1 MFKLVELDH
10 RIPLPVWYY
19 PYSEKYY
26 VQNDMREYIPYSK
39 STLKLILRKWGMST
53 RAQDDEP
60 LSEVDEL
67 FADVSY
73 NKTVSFA
80 GRLAGARTG
89 CYWING
95 KRILVTQSPNVI
107 AAKPNGEF
115 PMIQSVIDQLFNCDI
130 DQRPYIYGWL
140 KKGRQALVQ
149 ADPLPGQ
156 ALILAGPRNA
166 GKNLFQDLVTEILGG
181 RAEKPYRYMI
191 GKTEFNSDLFG
202 AEHLCIADEVPFH
215 DMASR
220 RVFGS
225 KIKDMCVNSLQSCH
239 GKHKEA
245 LSLVPLW
252 RLSVSVNDEPENLV
266 MLPPLDD
273 SIADKLIMV
282 RVDRA
287 KMPMPTDTPEGR
299 RKFWNAVCA
308 ELPYFVN
315 FLDDYEIPED
325 MKDSR
330 FGIKA
335 FQHPAL
341 IEVLQDMSH
350 EVRLLELM
358 DTIVVPSSGSW
369 KGTKEELETALLED
383 PTYKRQVERLLY
395 YPTAL
400 QTYLRR
406 LAKTRPERVRHFR
419 SSGKSKWEVES
430 K

>member
-287 KMPMPTDTPEGR
+287 KMPMSTDTPEGR

-350 EVRLLELM
+350 EVRRLELM
-358 DTIVVPSSGSW
+358 ATIVVPRSGSW
-369 KGTKEELETALLED
+369 KGTKEELATALLED

-400 QTYLRR
+400 QPYLRR
-406 LAKTRPERVRHFR
+406 LAKTRPERVRNYR
-419 SSGKSKWEVES
+419 SHGTYKWEIHS

>member
-299 RKFWNAVCA
+299 RKFWNSVCA

-341 IEVLQDMSH
+341 VEVLQDMSH

-406 LAKTRPERVRHFR
+406 LAKTRPERVRNYR
-419 SSGKSKWEVES
+419 SHGTYKWEIHS

>member
-282 RVDRA
+282 RVDRE